1 MELSKLS
8 GYEKFIVMSDGAR
21 FSSSMKSYLEF
32 KEVLQVLEECKKSDS
47 KSFMWKDKIIEKPVD
62 RYEADRLLNDFDNMK
77 WNTGFAKL
85 AHKLGLE
92 LR

>member
-32 KEVLQVLEECKKSDS
+32 KKVLQVLEECKKSDS
-47 KSFMWKDKIIEKPVD
+47 KSFVWKDKIMEKPID
-62 RYEADRLLNDFDNMK
+62 RYEAGRLLSDFDNMR
-77 WNTGFAKL
+77 WNYGFAKL
-85 AHKLGLE
+85 ANKLGLD

>member
-47 KSFMWKDKIIEKPVD
+47 KSFIWKGEIMEKPVD
-62 RYEADRLLNDFDNMK
+62 RHEADRLLLDFDNMK

>member
-21 FSSSMKSYLEF
+21 FSSTMKSYLEF
-32 KEVLQVLEECKKSDS
+32 KQVLQVLEECKKSDS
-47 KSFMWKDKIIEKPVD
+47 KSFVWKDKIMEKPVD
-62 RYEADRLLNDFDNMK
+62 RYEAGRLLSDFDRMK
-77 WNTGFAKL
+77 WNNGFAKL
-85 AHKLGLE
+85 ANKLGLE